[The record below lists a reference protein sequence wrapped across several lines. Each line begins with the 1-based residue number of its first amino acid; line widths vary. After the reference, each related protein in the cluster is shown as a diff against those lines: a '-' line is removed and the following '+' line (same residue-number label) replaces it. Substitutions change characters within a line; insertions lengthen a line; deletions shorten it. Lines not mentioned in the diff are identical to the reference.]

1 MVIPVRQMDENVKPA
16 FKVSV
21 SVQELFVRR
30 RRSLVC
36 RGPCL
41 RYVTP
46 AHRGTATSHDG
57 SQTGGDVCHSFW
69 IFRGVEIST
78 GGRLSLSTVCVRSC
92 STVTLQENNIRRVE
106 KRKIRAWRDSRC
118 FFLQE
123 VSICWSTRPSQHDTL
138 HMRPLEA
145 EVGSN
150 KELK

>member
-1 MVIPVRQMDENVKPA
+1 MDENVKPA

-36 RGPCL
+36 RGPRL

-46 AHRGTATSHDG
+46 AHRGAASSHDG
-57 SQTGGDVCHSFW
+57 SQTGGDVFHSFW
-69 IFRGVEIST
+69 MFRGVKIST
-78 GGRLSLSTVCVRSC
+78 GGHLSLSTVCVRSC
-92 STVTLQENNIRRVE
+92 STVTLQETNIQLVE
-106 KRKIRAWRDSRC
+106 KRKIRAWRHSRC

-123 VSICWSTRPSQHDTL
+123 VWICWSTRPSQHHTL
-138 HMRPLEA
+138 QMRPLEA